1 VPFSSS
7 AREKKIKITGINHF
21 LLTLTLSPAFAEAAS
36 RRQAPGER
44 GGHSSPQRS
53 WGVFWYIFI
62 KKKVG
67 FAWTYIRIRLGDTM
81 EFTRKILDAVG
92 NTPLV
97 PLVHVTRGIRP
108 TLRAKLEYFNPTGS
122 VKDRM
127 ALYMVEDAERSGL
140 LKPGGTIVEG
150 SSGNTGAALA
160 MIAAVK
166 GYKCI
171 ITMPDKMSN
180 EKRNFMTALGAQ
192 VIVTP
197 TDVPPDSP
205 QSYYSVARRIAAET
219 PNAWYP
225 DQYNNPKNIE
235 AHYHTTGPE
244 IWEQTGGQIDYLVAG
259 IGTGGTLSGAGKYL
273 KERKPD
279 TKVIAVDPEG
289 SVFYEYFKTARLPHP
304 HVYQVEGIGEDYL
317 VKAVDFSLIDDILQV
332 NDKNSFLMAR
342 RLAREEGIFAG
353 GSSGSAVWAALK
365 LAAQADAD
373 KHIVVILP
381 DSGDRYLSKFYN
393 DEWMKKNGFLV

>member
-1 VPFSSS
+1 LAHV
-7 AREKKIKITGINHF
+7 AK
-21 LLTLTLSPAFAEAAS
+21 
-36 RRQAPGER
+36 
-44 GGHSSPQRS
+44 
-53 WGVFWYIFI
+53 GV
-62 KKKVG
+62 
-67 FAWTYIRIRLGDTM
+67 
-81 EFTRKILDAVG
+81 
-92 NTPLV
+92 
-97 PLVHVTRGIRP
+97 RP
-108 TLRAKLEYFNPTGS
+108 VLWAKLEYFNPTGS

-166 GYKCI
+166 GYRCI
-171 ITMPDKMSN
+171 ISMPDKMSD
-180 EKRNFMTALGAQ
+180 EKKNFMTALGAK

-235 AHYHTTGPE
+235 AHYHSTGPE
-244 IWEQTGGQIDYLVAG
+244 IWEQTEGQVDYLVAG

-273 KERKPD
+273 KERRPT
-279 TKVIAVDPEG
+279 TKVVAVDPEG
-289 SVFYEYFKTARLPHP
+289 SVFYEYFKTGKLPRP
-304 HVYQVEGIGEDYL
+304 HLYRVEGIGEDYL
-317 VKAVDFSLIDDILQV
+317 VKAVDFSLIDDIIQV
-332 NDKNSFLMAR
+332 DDKNSFLMAR

-365 LAAQADAD
+365 LAARVNAD
-373 KHIVVILP
+373 KNIVVILP

-393 DEWMKKNGFLV
+393 NEWMRKNGFLKEEETHEI

>member
-1 VPFSSS
+1 M
-7 AREKKIKITGINHF
+7 EKSTKN
-21 LLTLTLSPAFAEAAS
+21 
-36 RRQAPGER
+36 
-44 GGHSSPQRS
+44 
-53 WGVFWYIFI
+53 
-62 KKKVG
+62 
-67 FAWTYIRIRLGDTM
+67 
-81 EFTRKILDAVG
+81 ILDTVG
-92 NTPLV
+92 KTPLV
-97 PLVHVTRGIRP
+97 PLVHVTKGARP
-108 TLRAKLEYFNPTGS
+108 VLWAKLEYFNPTGS

-160 MIAAVK
+160 MISAVK
-166 GYKCI
+166 GYRCI

-180 EKRNFMTALGAQ
+180 EKKNFMMALGAQ

-205 QSYYSVARRIAAET
+205 QSYYSVARRIASET

-244 IWEQTGGQIDYLVAG
+244 IWEQTQGQIDYLVAG

-273 KERKPD
+273 KERKPS

-289 SVFYEYFKTARLPHP
+289 SIFYEYFKTGTLPRP

-317 VKAVDFSLIDDILQV
+317 VKAVDFGLIDDIIQV
-332 NDKNSFLMAR
+332 SDKNSFLMAR

-365 LAAQADAD
+365 LAVQVDAG
-373 KHIVVILP
+373 KHIIVILP

-393 DEWMKKNGFLV
+393 DEWMKNNGFLKEEENDGI